1 MKQKIIIYLIFFL
14 ATSIS
19 FAQKVSDTTGLYLE
33 FPIIDLPYQIHAVKT
48 TGNFF
53 TGYANPSMNQVLA
66 MSNNLYG
73 SAHWGINKLVRTE
86 SEFNNILYRNLIAAG
101 FDLFTFYTPLGLGWL
116 HEEYH
121 RAVMTRREINSFN
134 DMNSFPFG
142 KSLVYVRKVKDEDL
156 IMLSDHYKQ
165 DFRRLMIAGNEGQL
179 HQIQT
184 LQKNDFYLNQDLP
197 HIPLYWMSTMTNIGY
212 LNQSGSD
219 VFNKIIDEANE
230 KDGADISKRDFTGAD
245 FTTWVDA
252 LFFPDKPYADRGLHP
267 SGVGINRY
275 IKPSQLSSEARS
287 YLKKQGNLHWL
298 NLLSPH
304 LFGFPKIKLKSTENG
319 HYYGSFAVRHLL
331 TPFGNDINLD
341 IFYQTPKNKFFFAL
355 HNYNNLN
362 SSFFG
367 LEGAIIDKPFLS
379 NKLLVSGRSMV
390 WTQPKNQ
397 SFLTNQASFG
407 GMLSIRGSY
416 ALGCWSPYIALEGK
430 TRGWVMGNV
439 FLEEN
444 LSLNMGISLRMQ

>member
-1 MKQKIIIYLIFFL
+1 MKQKTIILLISFL
-14 ATSIS
+14 ITSIS
-19 FAQKVSDTTGLYLE
+19 FAQKTSDTTGLYLE
-33 FPIIDLPYQIHAVKT
+33 VPLFDIPYQIYATKT

-53 TGYANPSMNQVLA
+53 TSYANPSMRQSLA

-73 SAHWGINKLVRTE
+73 SAHWGINKLIKTK
-86 SEFNNILYRNLIAAG
+86 SEFTDILFRNLAAAG
-101 FDLFTFYTPLGLGWL
+101 FDLFTFYTPLGIGWL

-134 DMNSFPFG
+134 DMNTFPFG
-142 KSLVYVRKVKDEDL
+142 KALVYVRKVTDENL
-156 IMLSDHYKQ
+156 IMLSDNYNN
-165 DFRRLMIAGNEGQL
+165 DFRRLMIAGNEGQF

-184 LQKNDFYLNQDLP
+184 MQKNNFYLNQDLP
-197 HIPLYWMSTMTNIGY
+197 NIPLYWMSTMTNIVY
-212 LNQSGSD
+212 LNQSGD
-219 VFNKIIDEANE
+219 DIFNEKIDEANAKE
-230 KDGADISKRDFTGAD
+230 GTDISSRDFTGAD

-275 IKPSQLSSEARS
+275 IKPSQLSGEARS

-298 NLLSPH
+298 NILSPH
-304 LFGFPKIKLKSTENG
+304 LVGFPKIKLKSTENG
-319 HYYGSFAVRHLL
+319 NYYGSFAVRHLL

-341 IFYQTPKNKFFFAL
+341 IFYQTPKHNFFFAF

-367 LEGAIIDKPFLS
+367 LEGALIDK
-379 NKLLVSGRSMV
+379 KLLDDKLLLSARAMI

-397 SFLTNQASFG
+397 SFFTNIASIG
-407 GMLSIRGSY
+407 GMFSICSSY
-416 ALGCWSPYIALEGK
+416 AIGHWHPYIAIEGK
-430 TRGWVMGNV
+430 TNGWVMGNV
-439 FLEEN
+439 FLEKN
-444 LSLNMGISLRMQ
+444 ISFNMGISLRMQ